1 VRHRNEMLVVPVP
14 GVRPLLLTVR
24 LRILLPMQ
32 IPQLLYGRR
41 GETKRRLAPLIK
53 ALERGKELETL
64 VFGPTMA
71 SSAVPSAA
79 LLLNSGRMGSDSDD
93 FHCYALLDG
102 LLEGIGRRG
111 THRRYFD
118 AAFVWSLGVPWAFVA
133 TLGEIG
139 GIFFLKLSPAAFAR
153 EPNPELLRGKPEWFG
168 PYLKATL
175 RHWDALVAEGAR
187 FADAPLGRRR
197 EFTGISPALDRILWD
212 SGVVHSPAEADTP
225 AKILAA
231 IHRAL
236 AVIEG
241 KPSA

>member
-1 VRHRNEMLVVPVP
+1 
-14 GVRPLLLTVR
+14 
-24 LRILLPMQ
+24 
-32 IPQLLYGRR
+32 
-41 GETKRRLAPLIK
+41 
-53 ALERGKELETL
+53 
-64 VFGPTMA
+64 
-71 SSAVPSAA
+71 
-79 LLLNSGRMGSDSDD
+79 MGSDTDD

-111 THRRYFD
+111 IHRRYFD
-118 AAFVWSLGVPWAFVA
+118 AAFVWSLRAPWSFVA

-139 GIFFLKLSPAAFAR
+139 GIFFLKLSPAVFAR

-175 RHWDALVAEGAR
+175 RHWDALVAEGPR
-187 FADAPLGRRR
+187 FAEAPMGRRH
-197 EFTGISPALDRILWD
+197 EFDGMTPALGAILGD
-212 SGVVHSPAEADTP
+212 CGVVRSAADADTP
-225 AKILAA
+225 AKILVA